1 MVQINVAVVV
11 VGLQDQF
18 LLWCYLE
25 IRINLT
31 VQNTKVTYVLHV
43 IVAVLHLQ
51 YHFVEKHD
59 SLYPAFFVKSRL
71 VTREIRLR
79 ARNALQTGKVKR

>member
-1 MVQINVAVVV
+1 MYLLFIAYFFMMQINVAVVV

-43 IVAVLHLQ
+43 IVAVLHL
-51 YHFVEKHD
+51 
-59 SLYPAFFVKSRL
+59 
-71 VTREIRLR
+71 
-79 ARNALQTGKVKR
+79 

>member
-1 MVQINVAVVV
+1 M
-11 VGLQDQF
+11 
-18 LLWCYLE
+18 
-25 IRINLT
+25 
-31 VQNTKVTYVLHV
+31 LHV

-71 VTREIRLR
+71 VSREIGLKT
-79 ARNALQTGKVKR
+79 RNALQTMFYFYFFTVSLMNRKGKKDRIEKTLPARPGSDIRYLSQK